1 MCKAIKVTTQ
11 WTRNQDMECI
21 NGKMGGFTKEIFKMI
36 IEMDMENSLMV
47 RLVFIEV
54 IGLMENKFKVIIQ
67 EELDQHPVCK

>member
-1 MCKAIKVTTQ
+1 
-11 WTRNQDMECI
+11 MECI

-47 RLVFIEV
+47 RLVFIEA
-54 IGLMENKFKVIIQ
+54 IGLMENKFKVMIQ